1 MLSDEL
7 KELIAASLV
16 DGVLTPGERAILLKR
31 AMLEGV
37 DADEANLLIDAELQK
52 IKLQKQ
58 ANAPKVH
65 KCPACGEILPALT
78 GICPS
83 CGNVVENNTS
93 DHELNFLIEQM
104 TRGLAQLMAATAPAP
119 TVVATLEEHRRRAMM
134 LYGDHPKVQMLA
146 KEIKEEIDEYRRLEA
161 EDKKVDNE
169 LKRLEAE
176 AKIEAAKHGG
186 RSRGGGSDSL
196 ISTNGCQKGCLIG
209 FIIFLIIGIFAVIE
223 AGDDDEKADKQYTEL
238 VGRLDSLK
246 AEPIT
251 IENYLAKENAV
262 KDMMWVE
269 NNEYSTHEKN
279 KRDAFDKLLDNYID
293 QLSTFYALHHKKI
306 DAFNGYMLHDLSKV
320 EEAKEEEETN
330 KAEE

>member
-1 MLSDEL
+1 MFSDNL
-7 KELIAASLV
+7 KQLIEASLV
-16 DGVLTPGERAILLKR
+16 DGVLMPNERAIILKR
-31 AMLEGV
+31 AMLEGI
-37 DADEANLLIDAELQK
+37 DADEANLLLDAEVQK
-52 IKLQKQ
+52 IKIQKQ
-58 ANAPKVH
+58 AKEPKLH

-104 TRGLAQLMAATAPAP
+104 TRGLAQLMAATDPAP
-119 TVVATLEEHRRRAMM
+119 IVVATLEEHRRRAMM

-209 FIIFLIIGIFAVIE
+209 FIIFLIICVFAVIE
-223 AGDDDEKADKQYTEL
+223 ADDDDEKADKQYTEL

-293 QLSTFYALHHKKI
+293 QLSTFYALKHTEI
-306 DAFNGYMLHDLSKV
+306 DNYNGYVLHNLDD
-320 EEAKEEEETN
+320 EEKEEQQQNNVTTE
-330 KAEE
+330 